1 VGESGAKKIQPPF
14 SCIVHI
20 KSVEWGP
27 TPQKYRIR
35 DHKKSV
41 KGHSIICEVTWN
53 HFYPCTADPPI
64 TLDAVTSTGKGRRI
78 DLLDLP
84 PEILLLILEKLLLV
98 DPITLLGSVPGVCK
112 RLRAL
117 CKGVR
122 GRFDLTG
129 WEDRGWLERPSSPVR
144 KAVVKGVLASAA
156 RLFLRTTG
164 LWTFGV
170 YPLHFASETGL
181 AAAASRLLDEAPVK
195 VNQAIITG
203 TTPLFVA
210 CQNCHLDVVRL
221 LVEKGAEVD
230 KATNSGATPLLMAC
244 AHCHLDIVRLLLDKG
259 ADVNKA
265 TNDSSTPLWIACCHG
280 DLDVVRLLID
290 KGAEV
295 DKARDNGTTPL
306 IKACLNRHLDVARL
320 LIDKGAEVDKAT
332 NSGATPL
339 LVACNR
345 GHLDVARLLLE
356 NGAVW
361 WW

>member
-1 VGESGAKKIQPPF
+1 M
-14 SCIVHI
+14 
-20 KSVEWGP
+20 
-27 TPQKYRIR
+27 
-35 DHKKSV
+35 

-53 HFYPCTADPPI
+53 HFYPYTADPPI
-64 TLDAVTSTGKGRRI
+64 TLDAMTSTGEGRRI

-129 WEDRGWLERPSSPVR
+129 WEDRGWLERPSSPLR
-144 KAVVKGVLASAA
+144 KAMVGGVLASAA
-156 RLFLRTTG
+156 RLFPWTTG
-164 LWTFGV
+164 LWTFGGE
-170 YPLHFASETGL
+170 PLHFACETGL
-181 AAAASRLLDEAPVK
+181 AAAASRLLDEAAVK
-195 VNQAIITG
+195 VNEAIITG
-203 TTPLFVA
+203 ATPLIKA

-244 AHCHLDIVRLLLDKG
+244 AYCHLDIVRLLLEKG

-265 TNDSSTPLWIACCHG
+265 TNDGCTPLLIACCHG
-280 DLDVVRLLID
+280 DL
-290 KGAEV
+290 
-295 DKARDNGTTPL
+295 N
-306 IKACLNRHLDVARL
+306 VARL

-345 GHLDVARLLLE
+345 GHLDVERLLLE